1 MGRTF
6 PGALSG
12 AHLAVQSERDYK
24 RRAMRLEFFSPQNLT
39 FDHVKVLTHA
49 LFAVA
54 KVDGVHDNEMALIRE
69 FYESCTRAG
78 DPPLEDVAGGTF
90 DIESAKALFDTDDTK
105 KLFLKSL
112 ILLAFADGKY
122 ATVED
127 EIIREYGAALGLGED
142 EVNNL
147 HEATK
152 EYLLSSLAHIQNLDA
167 LKEVRKR
174 LDPH

>member
-1 MGRTF
+1 
-6 PGALSG
+6 
-12 AHLAVQSERDYK
+12 
-24 RRAMRLEFFSPQNLT
+24 MRLEFFSPQDLT
-39 FDHVKVLTHA
+39 FEQVKVLTHA

-54 KVDGVHDNEMALIRE
+54 KVDGVHDNEMTLIRE
-69 FYESCTRAG
+69 FYESCSRAG
-78 DPPLEDVAGGTF
+78 DPDLSDVAGGAF
-90 DIESAKALFDTDDTK
+90 DIERAKACFETDEGK

-112 ILLAFADGKY
+112 VLLAFADGKY

-127 EIIREYGAALGLGED
+127 DLIREYAEALGVGKEEMD
-142 EVNNL
+142 NL

-152 EYLLSSLAHIQNLDA
+152 EYLLGSLAHIQNLDA

>member
-1 MGRTF
+1 
-6 PGALSG
+6 
-12 AHLAVQSERDYK
+12 
-24 RRAMRLEFFSPQNLT
+24 MRLEFFSPQNLT
-39 FDHVKVLTHA
+39 FDQVKCLTHA

-69 FYESCTRAG
+69 FYESCARAG
-78 DPPLEDVAGGTF
+78 DPDLSDVAGGVF
-90 DIESAKALFDTDDTK
+90 DIETAKPLFETDEART
-105 KLFLKSL
+105 LFMKSL

-127 EIIREYGAALGLGED
+127 DLIREYGAALGFEKEQVD
-142 EVNNL
+142 NL

-152 EYLLSSLAHIQNLDA
+152 EYLLSSLAHVQNLDA

>member
-1 MGRTF
+1 
-6 PGALSG
+6 
-12 AHLAVQSERDYK
+12 
-24 RRAMRLEFFSPQNLT
+24 MRLEFFSPQNLT

-78 DPPLEDVAGGTF
+78 DPPLADIAGGKF
-90 DIESAKALFDTDDTK
+90 DIESAKALFDTDEAK
-105 KLFLKSL
+105 QLFLKSL
-112 ILLAFADGKY
+112 ILLAFADGKF

-127 EIIREYGAALGLGED
+127 EIIREYAEALGVSGEQVD
-142 EVNNL
+142 NL

-152 EYLLSSLAHIQNLDA
+152 EYLLSALAHIQNLDA

>member
-1 MGRTF
+1 
-6 PGALSG
+6 
-12 AHLAVQSERDYK
+12 
-24 RRAMRLEFFSPQNLT
+24 MRLEFFSPQDLT
-39 FDHVKVLTHA
+39 FDQVKVLTHA
-49 LFAVA
+49 LYAVA
-54 KVDGVHDNEMALIRE
+54 KVDGVHDNEMALIRG
-69 FYESCTRAG
+69 FYESCARTG
-78 DPPLEDVAGGTF
+78 DPDLADVAGGPF
-90 DIESAKALFDTDDTK
+90 EIDSAKAVFETDEAK

-127 EIIREYGAALGLGED
+127 DLIREYAEALGVSGEQVD
-142 EVNNL
+142 NL

-152 EYLLSSLAHIQNLDA
+152 EYLLASLAHVQNLDA

>member
-1 MGRTF
+1 
-6 PGALSG
+6 
-12 AHLAVQSERDYK
+12 
-24 RRAMRLEFFSPQNLT
+24 MRLEFFSPQDLT
-39 FDHVKVLTHA
+39 FEQVKVLTHA

-69 FYESCTRAG
+69 FYESCSRAG
-78 DPPLEDVAGGTF
+78 DPDLAEVAGGPF
-90 DIESAKALFDTDDTK
+90 DIETAKPLFETDEAK
-105 KLFLKSL
+105 KLFLKSMV
-112 ILLAFADGKY
+112 LLAFADGKY

-127 EIIREYGAALGLGED
+127 DLIRGYADAMGVSSD
-142 EVNNL
+142 EMDNL

-152 EYLLSSLAHIQNLDA
+152 EYLLASLAHVQNLDA

>member
-1 MGRTF
+1 MRVDGGRRLAAHPNRGYN
-6 PGALSG
+6 PG
-12 AHLAVQSERDYK
+12 
-24 RRAMRLEFFSPQNLT
+24 AMRLEFFSPQDLT
-39 FDHVKVLTHA
+39 FDQVKVLTHA

-69 FYESCTRAG
+69 FYESCSRAG
-78 DPPLEDVAGGTF
+78 DPELSDVAGGAF
-90 DIESAKALFDTDDTK
+90 DISAAVPLFESPEAK

-127 EIIREYGAALGLGED
+127 ELIREYAEAMGISGE
-142 EVNNL
+142 EVDNL

-152 EYLLSSLAHIQNLDA
+152 EYLLAALAHVQNLDA
-167 LKEVRKR
+167 LKEVRRR